1 MFVAQMQS
9 EALTL
14 VGSEKRMLMSLLT
27 CHLCLLT
34 HARTFNEETHIS
46 PLRDSTT
53 VVCIHYQLWSWGAAM
68 VRTAPRALAQ
78 IGRLATPAAES
89 LAGPVDVKVKDFF
102 REVCSVV
109 DEQVPSQLNSAGTMF
124 LFLAVQ
130 ALLSRPAH
138 L

>member
-1 MFVAQMQS
+1 
-9 EALTL
+9 
-14 VGSEKRMLMSLLT
+14 
-27 CHLCLLT
+27 
-34 HARTFNEETHIS
+34 
-46 PLRDSTT
+46 
-53 VVCIHYQLWSWGAAM
+53 M